1 MSYLYVCEQGATI
14 GYEANR
20 FQVKYKNDLLKS
32 VPAETLEMIEVFG
45 NIQMTTQCMTECLK
59 KGVSVIYYS
68 ANGAYYGRL
77 ISTNHV
83 NVGRQRKQA
92 AMSEELKSN
101 LARKM
106 IDAKIRNQCVILRRY
121 TRNGSIDTE
130 KEILAM

>member
-59 KGVSVIYYS
+59 KGVSVIHDNRMLAERAFYCYGIYPVEGIGVFRVPK
-68 ANGAYYGRL
+68 NGDARNKKPPALRVETKRCTKKSPFRYNR
-77 ISTNHV
+77 V
-83 NVGRQRKQA
+83 VQA
-92 AMSEELKSN
+92 L
-101 LARKM
+101 L
-106 IDAKIRNQCVILRRY
+106 
-121 TRNGSIDTE
+121 
-130 KEILAM
+130 

>member
-1 MSYLYVCEQGATI
+1 MTI
-14 GYEANR
+14 ECS
-20 FQVKYKNDLLKS
+20 QS
-32 VPAETLEMIEVFG
+32 VHSIV
-45 NIQMTTQCMTECLK
+45 
-59 KGVSVIYYS
+59 YYS

-130 KEILAM
+130 KEILAMQNLRGKLLFCKSVEEIMGY

>member
-59 KGVSVIYYS
+59 KGVSVIHD
-68 ANGAYYGRL
+68 NR
-77 ISTNHV
+77 
-83 NVGRQRKQA
+83 
-92 AMSEELKSN
+92 M
-101 LARKM
+101 LAER
-106 IDAKIRNQCVILRRY
+106 AFYCLLFC
-121 TRNGSIDTE
+121 E
-130 KEILAM
+130 

>member
-59 KGVSVIYYS
+59 KGVSVIHD
-68 ANGAYYGRL
+68 NGAVKKHSL
-77 ISTNHV
+77 
-83 NVGRQRKQA
+83 
-92 AMSEELKSN
+92 
-101 LARKM
+101 
-106 IDAKIRNQCVILRRY
+106 
-121 TRNGSIDTE
+121 
-130 KEILAM
+130 